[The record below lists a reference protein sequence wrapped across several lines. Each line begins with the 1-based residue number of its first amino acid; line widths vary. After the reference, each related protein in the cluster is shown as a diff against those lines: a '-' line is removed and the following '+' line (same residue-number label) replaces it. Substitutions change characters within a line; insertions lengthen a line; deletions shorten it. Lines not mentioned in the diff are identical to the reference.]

1 MSTELL
7 PAESAT
13 PLENLNGINHS
24 SKTDD
29 TRSPSRS
36 KSPKKAESPK
46 KVKASEFKVQIPR
59 ISSREIHSQRA
70 HSPVNELDQRDY
82 LFIGPGSKREPNKL
96 TVKLKNS
103 ELEECI
109 KRAKKYAMEQSVRF
123 VLVKQQQQQQKQQLE
138 LIKKQQALL
147 LMCRIYVGSIFY
159 EVKEDVV
166 RTSFGAFG
174 PIRSISMSWDAA
186 TNKHKGFAFIEF
198 ETPEAAQLS
207 LEQMNGLLMGG
218 RNIKVGRPSNMP
230 QAQPIIDSLTQ
241 EAKNY
246 DRIYVASIHS
256 ELSEQD
262 VQSVFEAFGVIK
274 TINLVRDPQTG
285 KHKGYGFIEY
295 ESSQAAQDAISA
307 MNLFDLGG
315 QFLRVGKAITPPE
328 NVINPAL
335 APLPTAVPIN
345 QPKTEP
351 AAPKSTAPQESVAN
365 VQMQTNGSVSQNTQP
380 TVTESIVKKEP
391 ASTPAPIP
399 ATPVSQ
405 PEPVPATVQT
415 PAAPQQ
421 APADHSKLELTEN
434 QKKLLGMTSADD
446 PSASLE
452 QQVDITLKG
461 KEQRMILMQKLMLRK
476 QASTILILRN
486 MVGLEDVDEEL
497 EVEITDECEKFGEV
511 ERVVIYQEAQSEE
524 ENAEVIVKIFVEFL
538 DPKAVDKAV
547 EALNGRFFA
556 GRIVKAEIYDQAA
569 YFAKDYSG

>member
-1 MSTELL
+1 MSTETL
-7 PAESAT
+7 PAEILT
-13 PLENLNGINHS
+13 PLETNEASKEGS
-24 SKTDD
+24 S
-29 TRSPSRS
+29 SPSRD
-36 KSPKKAESPK
+36 KSTEKNESPK
-46 KVKASEFKVQIPR
+46 KIKPVEFKVHVPR

-70 HSPVNELDQRDY
+70 HSPVNEHDQRDY
-82 LFIGPGSKREPNKL
+82 LFLGPGSKREPNKL
-96 TVKLKNS
+96 PVKLKNL

-123 VLVKQQQQQQKQQLE
+123 VLVKQQQQQQKQQLD

-159 EVKEDVV
+159 EVKEEVV

-186 TNKHKGFAFIEF
+186 TNKHKGFAFLEF

-207 LEQMNGLLMGG
+207 LEQMNGLLLGG

-230 QAQPIIDSLTQ
+230 QAQPIIDALIQ
-241 EAKNY
+241 EAKKY

-295 ESSQAAQDAISA
+295 RSAQAAQDSISA

-315 QFLRVGKAITPPE
+315 QYLRVGKAITPPE

-335 APLPTAVPIN
+335 APLPTAIPIN
-345 QPKTEP
+345 QPKQEP
-351 AAPKSTAPQESVAN
+351 APDVPTHAPAQPKQEPVQPQE
-365 VQMQTNGSVSQNTQP
+365 TTPTNTQP
-380 TVTESIVKKEP
+380 TVEEDLLIKPVIKTEVSQPQMKTEKIAPVP
-391 ASTPAPIP
+391 QTVAPVAVAPTPAP
-399 ATPVSQ
+399 Q
-405 PEPVPATVQT
+405 PIDPNVKV
-415 PAAPQQ
+415 
-421 APADHSKLELTEN
+421 ELTEN

-461 KEQRMILMQKLMLRK
+461 KEQRMMLMQKLMQRK
-476 QASTILILRN
+476 QASTILVLRN
-486 MVGLEDVDEEL
+486 MVGPEDVDEDL
-497 EVEITDECEKFGEV
+497 EIEITDECEKFGAV

-524 ENAEVIVKIFVEFL
+524 ENAQVIVKILVEFL
-538 DPKAVDKAV
+538 DPKAVDRGV

-556 GRIVKAEIYDQAA
+556 GRVVKAEIYDQAA